1 MSKIKITQQ
10 QMRKLQESL
19 NESVIVEQTKD
30 QVVEIQ
36 NKLNSCFFC
45 RING

>member
-19 NESVIVEQTKD
+19 NETIYFKR
-30 QVVEIQ
+30 
-36 NKLNSCFFC
+36 K
-45 RING
+45 RID